1 MPAPAPSRVLAAP
14 KVRMPRNAPVQDMP
28 QLGAHTDLVRLH
40 RDRPVLA
47 HQRRSGAPLTPKRQA
62 GWNSA
67 PWETPLPPPPPPA
80 PPAAAHLLL
89 DVLAGAALGALLGL
103 LVGLSASPVVGS
115 RGGGADG
122 PAGGALWPVREAA
135 AGPGRRWRTAHG
147 GFGFAATL
155 VLLAGLHLRS
165 HHWLSPDVAELK
177 RQIAEV
183 GVTDPAEQRQLPAPA
198 LCLLPDG
205 VKATAEAGKA
215 SGPGA
220 TAAMPPRRRACAE
233 LRRLQAEHA
242 SAGDLLIHLGTGSEA
257 ARRAAAGIQAH
268 RPRPS
273 ARPPCAWHRSTCAPH
288 EAFAAPG
295 RGTRPSWP

>member
-1 MPAPAPSRVLAAP
+1 MGDTA
-14 KVRMPRNAPVQDMP
+14 
-28 QLGAHTDLVRLH
+28 T
-40 RDRPVLA
+40 
-47 HQRRSGAPLTPKRQA
+47 
-62 GWNSA
+62 
-67 PWETPLPPPPPPA
+67 PPPPPPA
-80 PPAAAHLLL
+80 PPAAAHPLL

-115 RGGGADG
+115 VVGALTALLAVLFG
-122 PAGGALWPVREAA
+122 LSEKLPLGLGAGGA
-135 AGPGRRWRTAHG
+135 RRMA

-155 VLLAGLHLRS
+155 ALLAGLHLRS

-183 GVTDPAEQRQLPAPA
+183 GVTDPAEQRQL
-198 LCLLPDG
+198 LKFLRFGLLPDG

-220 TAAMPPRRRACAE
+220 TLLYAAEAPGFCAE

-257 ARRAAAGIQAH
+257 ARRAAAGIQALPAPE
-268 RPRPS
+268 REAALRVAPFYL
-273 ARPPCAWHRSTCAPH
+273 CAA
-288 EAFAAPG
+288 
-295 RGTRPSWP
+295 